1 MIFGEILVCHRRNV
15 KIDSQNE
22 KLTLGH
28 EIKLSVQQITTQ
40 FMFTFQHTFE
50 QNVEAKNKQTQ
61 TIKFTFFRIRKSSDM
76 SKTKKVEKFQ
86 KFIDKLNG
94 KTFKLQTLYRHFIF
108 SLSPICDYILQSSKK
123 YQNYRKLVF
132 YAFQF

>member
-1 MIFGEILVCHRRNV
+1 M

-61 TIKFTFFRIRKSSDM
+61 TIKSTFFRIRKSSDM
-76 SKTKKVEKFQ
+76 SKTKK
-86 KFIDKLNG
+86 
-94 KTFKLQTLYRHFIF
+94 
-108 SLSPICDYILQSSKK
+108 
-123 YQNYRKLVF
+123 
-132 YAFQF
+132 